1 MIWVFSLI
9 ESIFTSK
16 HPSWYFICKTFWSNP
31 QIIEK
36 SDAKIPPK
44 YFGSGDV
51 LLKKARKTFVL
62 IPRQSKSAP
71 GSYCGEM
78 FV

>member
-1 MIWVFSLI
+1 MENFMVNFLWTTL
-9 ESIFTSK
+9 
-16 HPSWYFICKTFWSNP
+16 WSNP

-36 SDAKIPPK
+36 SLAKITPK

-51 LLKKARKTFVL
+51 LVKKARKTFVL

-78 FV
+78 FL